1 MVGHLRRG
9 ARMWA
14 GGLALVV
21 ATLTPLGQPQ
31 PPVVQAILFYSPACP
46 HCHQLITEDLPPLMD
61 RFGSQVQIIAVDTTS
76 EAGYGL
82 YQAAVERFSIPEER
96 RGVPMLIVGD
106 VVLVGSIEI
115 PERFPALIEQ
125 YLASGGVG
133 WPEIP
138 GLADAM
144 AAAQAASGESQT
156 ESTDPSPSPVASS
169 SAAAAAPS
177 PASTEAAPPATR
189 ALPGYSGTDDPT
201 DSVRDRLARDPLG
214 SAIAVAVLIFM
225 LFTVAVVTRDL
236 IRRVSR
242 PRPAWHE
249 TMIPVLCLAG
259 FAVAGYLAY
268 VEAARMEAVCGPIGD
283 CNAVQ
288 QSSYARLF
296 GVIPI
301 GALGLA
307 GYAAMC
313 AIWVARRASAGLLAR
328 RLDAVLFALATFGTL
343 FSIYL
348 TFLEPFVIGA
358 NCAWCLTSAVIMTLL
373 LRLMSARARLGPQS
387 SS

>member
-1 MVGHLRRG
+1 
-9 ARMWA
+9 MWA
-14 GGLALVV
+14 AGLGLAV
-21 ATLTPLGQPQ
+21 APLTPLGQPQ
-31 PPVVQAILFYSPACP
+31 LPVVQAILFYSPTCP
-46 HCHQLITEDLPPLMD
+46 HCHQVITEDLPPMMD
-61 RFGSQVQIIAVDTTS
+61 RFGGQVQIIAVDTSS

-82 YQAAVERFSIPEER
+82 YQAAIERFSIPEER

-156 ESTDPSPSPVASS
+156 ESTNPAPSAGAS
-169 SAAAAAPS
+169 SAAAPGPAPTAA
-177 PASTEAAPPATR
+177 ALSTTG
-189 ALPGYSGTDDPT
+189 ALPGYSGIDDSP
-201 DSVRDRLARDPLG
+201 DSVRGRLARDPLG

-225 LFTVAVVTRDL
+225 LFTVAAVTRDL

-242 PRPAWHE
+242 PTPAWHE

-268 VEAARMEAVCGPIGD
+268 VEAARVEAVCGPIGD

-288 QSSYARLF
+288 QSEYARLF

-307 GYAAMC
+307 GYTALGATWLVRRSVHGRAAQQ
-313 AIWVARRASAGLLAR
+313 ANG
-328 RLDAVLFALATFGTL
+328 VLFAMALIGVL

-358 NCAWCLTSAVIMTLL
+358 NCAWCLTSAVIMALL
-373 LRLMSARARLGPQS
+373 LRLMPARVRLGPQS